1 MLLTAKPSTR
11 ALRGGGEL
19 GVLENRKEVSETKAN
34 ELGLFEL
41 RKEMP
46 EPDVTDLAGS
56 GWSID
61 FIPSAEE
68 PLGVCF

>member
-1 MLLTAKPSTR
+1 MLLMAKPSAR
-11 ALRGGGEL
+11 VLRGGGEL
-19 GVLENRKEVSETKAN
+19 GVLENRKEANETKAN
-34 ELGLFEL
+34 EHGLFEL

-46 EPDVTDLAGS
+46 EPDVTDLAG
-56 GWSID
+56 WSVD